1 MKRQNAL
8 FPIDELQEVLQQD
21 LDEKEDQ
28 QITLQAPFFGRRH
41 RGRRGGFFRRIARR
55 GLRRILRRGV
65 RKLVRRGFRRLFRLR
80 TIGKIVT
87 LPLAKYKLP
96 FKIAKFVAKKY
107 IKCCKKGRCRR
118 KRYCYNTWRFK
129 GRRVTFS
136 RRRRRRRRRSSYRRR
151 YRG

>member
-28 QITLQAPFFGRRH
+28 QITLQAPFFGRRR

-55 GLRRILRRGV
+55 GLRRVLRRGI
-65 RKLVRRGFRRLFRLR
+65 RKLVRRGFRRLR

-107 IKCCKKGRCRR
+107 IKCCKRGRCRG
-118 KRYCYNTWRFK
+118 KRYCYNTWRFR
-129 GRRVTFS
+129 GRRVRFS
-136 RRRRRRRRRSSYRRR
+136 RRRRRRRRRR